1 MIRPLL
7 ALLLAATVG
16 HANYADDAYA
26 ATFKLYNSALSGTC
40 SLYRRPAPDTAVY
53 LVTTQHQLEGS
64 KGDYSQLVL
73 REPQPDGS
81 YKRNDFKVVT
91 RVNGKPT
98 WVKHP
103 KFDLAVLRLATPPTG
118 TFSTLPTSA
127 IANDE
132 RLKAAQPSV
141 GSSLLLF
148 TFPRGVESIRQGFPV
163 ARLAVFAQP
172 PLLSSEAYPTF
183 QADFPASAGDSGG
196 PGVIADPNGKPLIVG
211 MCFQRLNHD
220 EKVTTEMTTTTVK
233 HPLNM
238 GTFIHGRYL
247 LEAIELAAEQ

>member
-1 MIRPLL
+1 MFRPLL

-91 RVNGKPT
+91 RINGKPT

-118 TFSTLPTSA
+118 TFATLPTSA

-132 RLKAAQPSV
+132 RLKASRSHPYSPRRRIRPSKPTFRRPPAIAAAP
-141 GSSLLLF
+141 GSSP
-148 TFPRGVESIRQGFPV
+148 TRTANRSS
-163 ARLAVFAQP
+163 LAC
-172 PLLSSEAYPTF
+172 
-183 QADFPASAGDSGG
+183 ASN
-196 PGVIADPNGKPLIVG
+196 V
-211 MCFQRLNHD
+211 
-220 EKVTTEMTTTTVK
+220 
-233 HPLNM
+233 
-238 GTFIHGRYL
+238 
-247 LEAIELAAEQ
+247 